1 MIGYCAGLVN
11 VKPQLRTPKVPF
23 AVKAAFNAMVQAS
36 KFVSRCPSDPCA
48 QPALILARKEY
59 RSAVKACKKQV
70 VANRNARYMALSQ
83 AKDPQADVYLAKCLR
98 KGKAGLADFM
108 SLPDGTRF
116 AQDDVVDGA
125 AAYICSLQD
134 APLCLCVLI
143 SHADYLLKIPSCKRG
158 VRCDLRLTKILM
170 RSGWTRTPFGWF

>member
-1 MIGYCAGLVN
+1 
-11 VKPQLRTPKVPF
+11 
-23 AVKAAFNAMVQAS
+23 
-36 KFVSRCPSDPCA
+36 
-48 QPALILARKEY
+48 
-59 RSAVKACKKQV
+59 
-70 VANRNARYMALSQ
+70 MALSQ

-134 APLCLCVLI
+134 APLCTDF
-143 SHADYLLKIPSCKRG
+143 SY
-158 VRCDLRLTKILM
+158 RLHVEDSFMQTRAEM
-170 RSGWTRTPFGWF
+170 RSAVDKNPDEIGLDKDTLHDMG